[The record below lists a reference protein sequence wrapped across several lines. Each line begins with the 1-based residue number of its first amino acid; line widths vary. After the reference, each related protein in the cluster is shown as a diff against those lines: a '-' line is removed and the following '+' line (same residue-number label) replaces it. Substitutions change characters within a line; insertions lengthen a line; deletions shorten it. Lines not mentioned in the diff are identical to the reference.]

1 MNSMFIDDEVTL
13 YENLEY
19 ISFIIWMLYFFI
31 LFVIILGYIYMMC
44 TYEIELERRFYQRR
58 RRWI

>member
-1 MNSMFIDDEVTL
+1 MFIDDEVTL